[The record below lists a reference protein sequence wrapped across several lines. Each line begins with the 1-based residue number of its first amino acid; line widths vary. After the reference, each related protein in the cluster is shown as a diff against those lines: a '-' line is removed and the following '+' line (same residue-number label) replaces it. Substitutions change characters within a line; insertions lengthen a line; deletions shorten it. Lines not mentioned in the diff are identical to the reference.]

1 MKRFTPLLFLLA
13 LLGCNTQTWT
23 NPILTDIYTAD
34 PSARVFGNTLYIYP
48 SHDKDHAFTFNM
60 EDYYVF
66 STKDMK
72 TFTNCGLAFDAINET
87 EWAHAQAWAPDCIER
102 NGKYY
107 LYYPTDRRYIGVAV
121 SDSPTGPFHDA
132 LGHPLL
138 SIDSPGVVCNRDFID
153 PCVFIDDD
161 GQAYLYVGQNTV
173 CCVKLNEDMISY
185 EGDAFT
191 IEGCD
196 EFFEAIW
203 MHKRNGKY
211 YLSYSNGTWNGEQP
225 QIAYAMSDS
234 PTGPFEYKG
243 IILDPVSSGTNHHSI
258 VKFKGKWY
266 IFYHTADLSNSRTPE
281 AGRFNTVRRSVCV
294 DRLYYNP
301 DGTIKK
307 VVMTSGL
314 K

>member
-1 MKRFTPLLFLLA
+1 MKRITPLLA
-13 LLGCNTQTWT
+13 LLALTGCGQSWT
-23 NPILTDIYTAD
+23 NPIITDIYTAD

-48 SHDKDHAFTFNM
+48 SHDKDNAFTFNM

-66 STKDMK
+66 STRDMK
-72 TFTNCGLAFDAINET
+72 TFTNCGLAFDAIRQT

-107 LYYPTDRRYIGVAV
+107 LYYPTDRRHIGVAV

-185 EGDAFT
+185 EGEAFV

-203 MHKRNGKY
+203 MHKRKGKY
-211 YLSYSNGTWNGEQP
+211 YLSYSNGNWNGEQP

-258 VKFKGKWY
+258 VRFKGKWY
-266 IFYHTADLSNSRTPE
+266 IFYHNADLSTSRTPE

-314 K
+314 Q

>member
-1 MKRFTPLLFLLA
+1 MKKLSIFLLPA
-13 LLGCNTQTWT
+13 MISCAQTWT
-23 NPILTDIYTAD
+23 NPIITEIYTAD

-48 SHDKDHAFTFNM
+48 SHDKDDAFTFNM

-66 STKDMK
+66 STTDMK
-72 TFTNCGLAFDAINET
+72 NFKNCGLAFDAIKET
-87 EWAHAQAWAPDCIER
+87 SWAHGQAWAPDCIER

-107 LYYPTDRRYIGVAV
+107 LYYPTDKKHIGVAV
-121 SDSPTGPFHDA
+121 SDSPTGPFKDA

-138 SIDSPGVVCNRDFID
+138 SIDSPGVYCNRDFID

-185 EGDAFT
+185 EGEAFI

-203 MHKRNGKY
+203 MHKYRGKY

-234 PTGPFEYKG
+234 PTGPFEYMG

-258 VKFKGKWY
+258 VKYKGKWY
-266 IFYHTADLSNSRTPE
+266 IFYHNAELSRSRTP
-281 AGRFNTVRRSVCV
+281 AGQRYSTVRRSVCV

-301 DGTIKK
+301 DGTIKP
-307 VVMTSGL
+307 VVMTGAGR
-314 K
+314 